1 MDTKKAI
8 AAIQRITKVIKPF
21 LRDHLSEN
29 AFPSIQIVDHTH
41 IGGNDINVIVH
52 IRDEYLK
59 MYYPVT
65 LLCEYTKS
73 RAKIVGLKFET
84 EYVNRTH
91 FYALMFGSSNLVFNT
106 FTSLLSISVITEHC
120 VRLVDSLTADDE
132 NGFIKIDSP
141 LVAGHLWSNGNRTIS
156 YTDNRLTFAMKGQ
169 TNNEIEFIPC
179 NNYDILNESIGNLR
193 KKIRGWIDA

>member
-29 AFPSIQIVDHTH
+29 AFPSIQIVDHMH
-41 IGGNDINVIVH
+41 VGGNDINVIMY

-59 MYYPVT
+59 MYHPVT

-73 RAKIVGLKFET
+73 RAKIVGFKFET
-84 EYVNRTH
+84 EYVNRTQ
-91 FYALMFGSSNLVFNT
+91 FYALMFGSSNLVFST
-106 FTSLLSISVITEHC
+106 FASLLSIPVITEHC
-120 VRLVDSLTADDE
+120 VRLVDSRATDLE
-132 NGFIKIDSP
+132 NDFIKIESP
-141 LVAGHLWSNGNRTIS
+141 LVEGHLWSNGNRTIS
-156 YTDNRLTFAMKGQ
+156 YTDNRLRFATKGQ

-179 NNYDILNESIGNLR
+179 NNYDILNESISDLR
-193 KKIRGWIDA
+193 KKIRVWIDV